1 MKLIILFGPPA
12 VGKMTVGMS
21 LAKRTGLKL
30 LYNHMTLEL
39 VNQFFPFGTPAFER
53 LDKKIRFDIFK
64 EIAAS
69 ELKGLIFT
77 LVWAMNYKEDEQ
89 YVDEIAE
96 IFKNHGGEVHLVEL
110 KTQLSERLRR
120 NKEELRLYHKP
131 SKRDLETSEQ
141 SLISFEKTYVMNSKE
156 SDFPDKDILRIEN
169 TNLSPDEV
177 ADIIINHYKLEPL

>member
-12 VGKMTVGMS
+12 VGKMTVGMA

-39 VNQFFPFGTPAFER
+39 VNQFFPFGTTAFER
-53 LDKKIRFDIFK
+53 LDKSIRFDIFR
-64 EIAAS
+64 EIAS
-69 ELKGLIFT
+69 SDLKGLIFT
-77 LVWAMNYKEDEQ
+77 LVWAINYEEDEQ
-89 YVDEIAE
+89 YVDEITE
-96 IFKNHGGEVHLVEL
+96 IFNNHGGEVLLVEL
-110 KTQLSERLRR
+110 KAHLSERLRR

-131 SKRDLETSEQ
+131 SKRDLETSEK
-141 SLISFEKTYVMNSKE
+141 SLISFEENYVMNSTE

-177 ADIIINHYKLEPL
+177 VEIIINHYKLDAL